1 MTANPLLNSCEI
13 GYLTSNPEFSLL
25 QIKYNILHLGLLW
38 ELNVVMLGTSNAD
51 IEAFGRS
58 SLSHL
63 PLLTLKMMRKSTPN
77 GHPIPND
84 QPLKHTYEWILFRN
98 KCI

>member
-1 MTANPLLNSCEI
+1 M
-13 GYLTSNPEFSLL
+13 
-25 QIKYNILHLGLLW
+25 GLLW
-38 ELNVVMLGTSNAD
+38 GLNVVMLGTSNAD

-58 SLSHL
+58 HLSHL
-63 PLLTLKMMRKSTPN
+63 PLLTLKVTRKSTPT

-84 QPLKHTYEWILFRN
+84 QPLKHTCECILFRN